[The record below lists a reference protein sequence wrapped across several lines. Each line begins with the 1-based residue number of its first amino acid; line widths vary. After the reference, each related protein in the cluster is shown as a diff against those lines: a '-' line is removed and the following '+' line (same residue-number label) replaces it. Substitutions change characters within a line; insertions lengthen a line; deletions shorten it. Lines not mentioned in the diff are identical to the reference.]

1 MYDVDDEAV
10 SGGPHG
16 DWPCAHQ
23 QGDDVEQV
31 GQVAHHVQ
39 RVVER
44 QHQQVPATTV
54 VHESWARLRLVFCTL
69 DALFTLLT
77 FLKN

>member
-16 DWPCAHQ
+16 DWPRAHQ
-23 QGDDVEQV
+23 QGDDVKQV

-44 QHQQVPATTV
+44 QHQQVPATTN
-54 VHESWARLRLVFCTL
+54 HELTS
-69 DALFTLLT
+69 LL
-77 FLKN
+77 NIPPEIPYSR